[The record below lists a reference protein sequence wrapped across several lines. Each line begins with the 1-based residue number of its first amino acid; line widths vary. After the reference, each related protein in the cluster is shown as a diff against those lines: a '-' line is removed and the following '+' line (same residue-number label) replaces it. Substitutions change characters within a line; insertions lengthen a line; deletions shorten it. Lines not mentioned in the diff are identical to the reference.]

1 VRAGRR
7 TKLFNVIGIGQTSQE
22 IRNLR
27 VSEGRYFSP
36 LDLSRAA
43 RVAVIGPVA
52 KQRLFGREPALGRV
66 LQIESLSFRVIGVLE
81 AKGDQLVNVNGR
93 DDWAVFVP
101 YTTAQRWF
109 VQGDAVANF
118 SLAPVTRE
126 ASWDAIRHTRQV
138 LGLHHRF
145 EPELDTALYFFNVQD
160 LLRIVNTV
168 LTGLHVFQVSAGLI
182 TLLVGAVGVMNIML
196 VVVSERRSE
205 IGLRKA
211 VGASGR
217 AIFAQFLAE
226 AGALCALSGLVGSA
240 LGSAFCQLVAATLP
254 PNSPVSSPPILDLP
268 LVALLTSSLVLVG
281 VVAGVVPALRA
292 SRVEPSEALRA
303 I

>member
-1 VRAGRR
+1 M
-7 TKLFNVIGIGQTSQE
+7 IS
-22 IRNLR
+22 
-27 VSEGRYFSP
+27 
-36 LDLSRAA
+36 
-43 RVAVIGPVA
+43 
-52 KQRLFGREPALGRV
+52 
-66 LQIESLSFRVIGVLE
+66 
-81 AKGDQLVNVNGR
+81 VNGR

-109 VQGDAVANF
+109 VQSDAVADF
-118 SLAPVTRE
+118 SFAPVTRE
-126 ASWDAIRHTRQV
+126 GSWDSIRHTRQL

-145 EPELDTALYFFNVQD
+145 TPELDTALYFFNVQD

-168 LTGLHVFQVSAGLI
+168 LLGLHVFQISAGLI

-211 VGASGR
+211 VGAPGS

-226 AGALCALSGLVGSA
+226 ACALCALSGLLGSV
-240 LGSAFCQLVAATLP
+240 LGSAFTQVVAAALP
-254 PNSPVSSPPILDLP
+254 ADTPVSSPPILNLP
-268 LVALLTSSLVLVG
+268 LVVLLTSSLVLVG

-292 SRVEPSEALRA
+292 ARVEPSEALRA
-303 I
+303 N

>member
-1 VRAGRR
+1 
-7 TKLFNVIGIGQTSQE
+7 VI
-22 IRNLR
+22 
-27 VSEGRYFSP
+27 
-36 LDLSRAA
+36 
-43 RVAVIGPVA
+43 
-52 KQRLFGREPALGRV
+52 
-66 LQIESLSFRVIGVLE
+66 
-81 AKGDQLVNVNGR
+81 VNGR

-109 VQGDAVANF
+109 VQGDAVATF
-118 SLAPVTRE
+118 ALAPVTRE
-126 ASWDAIRHTRQV
+126 ASWDSIRHTRQV

-145 EPELDTALYFFNVQD
+145 SPDLDTALTFFNVQD

-168 LTGLHVFQVSAGLI
+168 LTGLRVFQVSAGLV

-226 AGALCALSGLVGSA
+226 AGALCALSGLLGAA
-240 LGSAFCQLVAATLP
+240 LGSAFTQLVAATLP
-254 PNSPVSSPPILDLP
+254 PDTPVSSPPVLNLP
-268 LVALLTSSLVLVG
+268 LVALLTGALVG
-281 VVAGVVPALRA
+281 VGTVAGLVPALRA
-292 SRVEPSEALRA
+292 ARVEPSEALRA
-303 I
+303 S